1 MLCFIHVLVVWNIW
15 HLSRWSLLN
24 CEDMIYNPLIIYFY
38 STVVWIPVFLT
49 RDLSFFLHLKNT
61 FETYFRQNHFVSVTT
76 STLSDFD
83 VDVHFKPC
91 TRYDPYSLLFFFP
104 LSVWSALSPKEF
116 HRFWC
121 ESCVEFPQWELCIFR
136 SNSLER
142 FSQSLPYR
150 QLYIY
155 IRIIYAK
162 GKNWVKYQ

>member
-1 MLCFIHVLVVWNIW
+1 M
-15 HLSRWSLLN
+15 
-24 CEDMIYNPLIIYFY
+24 
-38 STVVWIPVFLT
+38 
-49 RDLSFFLHLKNT
+49 SFFLHLKNT

-155 IRIIYAK
+155 ENNLCKREKLSKISTGLLFKDLHTFGLFWLIYRMSALCK
-162 GKNWVKYQ
+162 VICFRSLY